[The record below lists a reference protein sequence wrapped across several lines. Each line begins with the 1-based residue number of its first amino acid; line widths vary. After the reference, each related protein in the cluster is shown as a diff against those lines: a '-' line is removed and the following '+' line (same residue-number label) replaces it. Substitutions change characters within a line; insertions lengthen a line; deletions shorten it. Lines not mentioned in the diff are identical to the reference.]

1 MAAQEIAWELAKMAG
16 TGLVAGLFTAWVTM
30 RDHRYKKWWELRVA
44 AYQVVIDALSDL
56 AYIYNSRLNLEYK
69 GNELDK
75 ESEQHM
81 STVAGEAFVK
91 VRKAADSGAFLFS
104 EGANEIL
111 AAFRKELDQNYE
123 TYFDHLDGLAAVS
136 RTCLNELVALARKDL
151 QVDRPLTVW

>member
-56 AYIYNSRLNLEYK
+56 AYIYNTRLSREYQ

-75 ESEQHM
+75 DADERM
-81 STVAGEAFVK
+81 SAEAQEAFVK
-91 VRKAADSGAFLFS
+91 LRKAADTGAFLFS
-104 EGANEIL
+104 EGANDIL

-123 TYFDHLDGLAAVS
+123 TYFEHLDGLAAVS
-136 RTCLNELVALARKDL
+136 RACLNELVALARKDL